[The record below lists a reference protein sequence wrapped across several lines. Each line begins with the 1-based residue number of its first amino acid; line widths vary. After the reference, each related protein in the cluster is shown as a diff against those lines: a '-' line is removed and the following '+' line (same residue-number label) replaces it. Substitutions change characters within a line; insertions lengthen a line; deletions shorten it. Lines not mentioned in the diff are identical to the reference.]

1 MINMINSKV
10 KFLAIALAI
19 VGLIDLNGSPASA
32 APQCNTLFAGQTTN
46 VGTVCVDNDLSN
58 LTVTYTT
65 VDGWK
70 LEETH
75 LFVGSSLTEVPKT
88 QTGNPKIGL
97 FPYGTDSLP
106 ANTTTSTITIPIGD
120 FGAGGTACASK
131 TLTLAAHAVVAK
143 VNSDGSIRR
152 ETAWGSGTRFAT
164 KGSWATYFTY
174 QTQCPATPPAACTGA
189 NETAYALGQ
198 TTFIELGLTNSR
210 WGWQL
215 TVPTGTS
222 TTTAVYAGAA
232 QNDLSK
238 GTNVGTL
245 QYQYTG
251 STLVLNFTLNSGW
264 LMTQTHVF
272 AGSNDVSTIAPGK
285 YGHQHNLAF
294 ATSDSYSIDITG
306 DPIYVV
312 FHAVVCKQ

>member
-1 MINMINSKV
+1 MGVDTRV
-10 KFLAIALAI
+10 KFLITAIAT
-19 VGLIDLNGSPASA
+19 VGLMHLNGSPASA
-32 APQCNTLFAGQTTN
+32 APQCNILYAGQTTN

-65 VDGWK
+65 ANGWT

-75 LFVGSSLTEVPKT
+75 LFVGMSSADVPKT

-97 FPYGTDSLP
+97 FPYGADSL
-106 ANTTTSTITIPIGD
+106 AAGTTTSTITIPLGD
-120 FGAGGTACASK
+120 FGAGGTPCVSK
-131 TLTLAAHAVVAK
+131 TLTVAAHAVVVK

-152 ETAWGSGTRFAT
+152 ETAWGNGTRFTT

-174 QTQCPATPPAACTGA
+174 QTQCPSTPPAACTGA
-189 NETAYALGQ
+189 NETAYAFGP

-215 TVPTGTS
+215 TVPAGTN
-222 TTTAVYAGAA
+222 TTTPVYAGAG
-232 QNDLSK
+232 QNDITK
-238 GTNVGTL
+238 GTNIGTL

-251 STLVLNFTLNSGW
+251 SQLILNFMLNAGW

-272 AGSNDVSTIAPGK
+272 AGSNDVSTIAPGQ
-285 YGHQHNLAF
+285 YGHQHSLQF
-294 ATSDSYSIDITG
+294 ATSDSYSISISG

-312 FHAVVCKQ
+312 FHAVVCRQ

>member
-1 MINMINSKV
+1 MINSKV
-10 KFLAIALAI
+10 KFLAIAIAT
-19 VGLIDLNGSPASA
+19 VGLIHLNSSPSSA
-32 APQCNTLFAGQTTN
+32 AQQCNILYAGQTTN
-46 VGTVCVDNDLSN
+46 VGTICVDNDLSN
-58 LTVTYTT
+58 LSVTYTT
-65 VDGWK
+65 IDAWT

-75 LFVGSSLTEVPKT
+75 LFVGSSLTEVPRT

-97 FPYGTDSLP
+97 FPFGADSL
-106 ANTTTSTITIPIGD
+106 AAGTTTSTITIPLGD
-120 FGAGGTACASK
+120 FGAGGTPCLAK
-131 TLTLAAHAVVAK
+131 DLIVAAHAVVVK

-152 ETAWGSGTRFAT
+152 ETAWGNGSRFAT

-174 QTQCPATPPAACTGA
+174 RTQCPSASPVACTGA
-189 NETAYALGQ
+189 NQTAYALGQ

-215 TVPTGTS
+215 TVPVGS
-222 TTTAVYAGAA
+222 ATAQVYAGAA
-232 QNDLSK
+232 QNDITK

-251 STLVLNFTLNSGW
+251 SHLILNFMLNAGW

-272 AGSNDVSTIAPGK
+272 AGSNDVITIAPGQ
-285 YGHQHNLAF
+285 YGHQHNLQF
-294 ATSDSYSIDITG
+294 ATSDSYSIPING